1 MWIFNNFKELLI
13 FKCDDGTMVMF
24 KKERS
29 PELLQIQLK
38 YLQIKWCV

>member
-1 MWIFNNFKELLI
+1 MWIFNDFKELLI
-13 FKCDDGTMVMF
+13 FKCDDDTMVMF